1 MSADTAGFTVIELNA
16 VLETVPGG
24 EKAVRAA
31 AAAAEERCLIEQA
44 PDVPVHVAVEVEAV
58 APAAVVT

>member
-44 PDVPVHVAVEVEAV
+44 LDVPVHIAVEVEAV